1 MADIAVSDDVV
12 VSVDDGI
19 GVVRLNRPDR
29 GNSVTPAVVTRMGDA
44 VAELAETGGVRAVV
58 LTGTGKVFC
67 AGADVREMFDVY
79 NADGA
84 DGLMTYLAE
93 TWMPA
98 VQRTVRLLWSA
109 PLPVVAAYN
118 GSATAGGLDFG
129 LACDTRLAASTAT
142 FAESYV
148 NLGMV
153 PVAGGAYL
161 LPSLIGLAPASRM
174 IATGEFI
181 SADTALQLGMVAEV
195 CDASLLAQRA
205 TEIARE
211 MTHGPARTYARAKQ
225 VARARATKDLD
236 TALQASLAAN
246 IELIALAEV
255 RDRIVNVMERYS
267 VRASTQRATLT

>member
-44 VAELAETGGVRAVV
+44 VAELAEAGVRAVV

-195 CDASLLAQRA
+195 CEASALAQRA

-211 MTHGPARTYARAKQ
+211 MTQGPARTYARAKQ

-267 VRASTQRATLT
+267 VRASTQRAALT

>member
-1 MADIAVSDDVV
+1 M
-12 VSVDDGI
+12 
-19 GVVRLNRPDR
+19 
-29 GNSVTPAVVTRMGDA
+29 
-44 VAELAETGGVRAVV
+44 RAVV

-211 MTHGPARTYARAKQ
+211 MTQGPARTYARAKQ

-267 VRASTQRATLT
+267 VRASTQRAALT